1 VKDQRSLRTALFCDV
16 GNVFY
21 TNCSS
26 SQKKISFTLYLIALS
41 LEVSLL
47 LRQLLSGQGVMVCL
61 CITPLD
67 LALLIMLI
75 LSYMQST

>member
-1 VKDQRSLRTALFCDV
+1 MSVWYEEF
-16 GNVFY
+16 
-21 TNCSS
+21 
-26 SQKKISFTLYLIALS
+26 KKISFTLYLIALS